1 MVRLGIA
8 IKSIIAIIVDAN
20 GNRYIFYKKMFS
32 DDKFQKM
39 DRIIAETINAVT
51 KLKLTLDEDEEKKE
65 NEKA

>member
-1 MVRLGIA
+1 
-8 IKSIIAIIVDAN
+8 
-20 GNRYIFYKKMFS
+20 MFS

-39 DRIIAETINAVT
+39 NRIIAETINAVT